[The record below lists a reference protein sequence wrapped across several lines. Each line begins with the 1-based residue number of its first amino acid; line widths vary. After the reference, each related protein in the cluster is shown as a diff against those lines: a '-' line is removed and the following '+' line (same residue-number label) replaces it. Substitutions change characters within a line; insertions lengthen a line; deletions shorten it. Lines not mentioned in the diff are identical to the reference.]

1 MPFTA
6 SQAAQWCSGQLDGPD
21 HTFCGLEALD
31 QAQAGE
37 LTFAGTAP
45 YARKLGQSAASGAI
59 VTRALP
65 VERRP
70 EQTVIWVP
78 NADLAVAQILEQIA
92 PPLPLPP
99 VGIHPSAI
107 IDPTAQ
113 LGDGVRIGPYVVVQ
127 AGAQIGAG
135 STLMAQVFVGAQ
147 SILGDHCFLW
157 PNACVRERCK
167 LGHRVIL
174 HPGVVIGADGFG
186 YRFAG
191 GKHIKI
197 PQIGTVEI
205 GDDCEL
211 GANTTVDRGK
221 FSATVIGA
229 GCKLDNQVQIG
240 HNVRLGRHSVLVAHT
255 AIGGS
260 TRTGDYLVMGGMSG
274 IADHVQVGT
283 AVQLAAMSALA
294 AATPDGAKMAGIPA
308 VPVREALADIRNR
321 RQLPQ
326 ALETLR
332 LLEQRIATLES
343 AAKDHRP

>member
-1 MPFTA
+1 MSFTA
-6 SQAAQWCSGQLDGPD
+6 SQAAQWCGGQLAGPD
-21 HTFCGLEALD
+21 QTFTGLEALD
-31 QAQAGE
+31 YAQAGDM
-37 LTFAGTAP
+37 TFAGAAQ
-45 YARKLGQSAASGAI
+45 YARKLAKSPATGAI

-65 VERRP
+65 VEPRAD
-70 EQTVIWVP
+70 QSIIWVP
-78 NADLAVAQILEQIA
+78 NADLAVAQVLEQIA
-92 PPLPLPP
+92 PPLPIPP
-99 VGIHPSAI
+99 LG
-107 IDPTAQ
+107 IDPTALIDPAAQ
-113 LGDGVRIGPYVVVQ
+113 IGADVRIGPYVVVQ
-127 AGAQIGAG
+127 AGAQVGAG
-135 STLMAQVFVGAQ
+135 SVLMAQVFVGAH
-147 SILGDHCFLW
+147 SVLGENCFLW
-157 PNACVRERCK
+157 PNVCIRERCR
-167 LGHRVIL
+167 LGQRVIL

-191 GKHIKI
+191 GRHVKI

-211 GANTTVDRGK
+211 GANTTIDRGK

-229 GCKLDNQVQIG
+229 GSKLDNQVQIG
-240 HNVRLGRHSVLVAHT
+240 HNVRLGRHSILVAHA

-294 AATPDGAKMAGIPA
+294 AETPDGAKMAGIPA
-308 VPVREALADIRNR
+308 VPARQAFADIKSR

>member
-6 SQAAQWCSGQLDGPD
+6 SQAALWCSGQLDGPD
-21 HTFCGLEALD
+21 QTFSGLEALD

-37 LTFAGTAP
+37 MTFAGTVP
-45 YARKLGQSAASGAI
+45 YARKLAKSAASGAI

-65 VERRP
+65 IERRP
-70 EQTVIWVP
+70 DQTILWVP
-78 NADLAVAQILEQIA
+78 NADLAVAQVLEQIA

-99 VGIHPSAI
+99 VGVHPTAL

-113 LGDGVRIGPYVVVQ
+113 LGADVRIGPYVVVQ

-135 STLMAQVFVGAQ
+135 CVLMAQVFVGAQ
-147 SILGDHCFLW
+147 TVLGDNCLLW
-157 PNACVRERCK
+157 PNVCVRERCK

-174 HPGVVIGADGFG
+174 HPGVVIGSDGFG

-191 GKHIKI
+191 GKHVKI

-211 GANTTVDRGK
+211 GANTTIDRGK

-229 GCKLDNQVQIG
+229 GSKLDNQVQIG

-260 TRTGDYLVMGGMSG
+260 TRTGDYLVMGGMSA

-294 AATPDGAKMAGIPA
+294 AETPDGAKMAGIPA
-308 VPVREALADIRNR
+308 VPARQAFADIKSR

-332 LLEQRIATLES
+332 TLEQRIATLES